1 MQPVPLPLWRRGWTD
16 SLGWVLHCLVGWLLA
31 GAGLH
36 IPLDTSPVVVAVD
49 SKVRRT
55 QEASDLAQVE
65 AGLDFAEA
73 CLDLHTARNHSYHL
87 PAVRDTQDALGEHLV
102 ELTEEELEA
111 CLAVG
116 LEAFQ
121 ACLALPDQVP
131 CPEQA
136 AQGSFHGSWGW
147 VVSLAVRWRGSGRVS
162 AGDQPVI
169 GELVA
174 GALQGNLGSVEGNSA
189 AALGSP
195 WAADQNLAVRGAAG
209 GWVAGADPELAVGT
223 QKLRGGRQGWRGQE
237 KTARWVCDWLR
248 SRHLIYCLG
257 FLIFQ
262 GHSFQMKT

>member
-1 MQPVPLPLWRRGWTD
+1 MKLKKL
-16 SLGWVLHCLVGWLLA
+16 
-31 GAGLH
+31 
-36 IPLDTSPVVVAVD
+36 PVVVAVD

-111 CLAVG
+111 CLA
-116 LEAFQ
+116 
-121 ACLALPDQVP
+121 LPDQVP

-174 GALQGNLGSVEGNSA
+174 GALQGNLRLVKKY
-189 AALGSP
+189 
-195 WAADQNLAVRGAAG
+195 W
-209 GWVAGADPELAVGT
+209 
-223 QKLRGGRQGWRGQE
+223 
-237 KTARWVCDWLR
+237 
-248 SRHLIYCLG
+248 I
-257 FLIFQ
+257 LIFITL
-262 GHSFQMKT
+262 K

>member
-1 MQPVPLPLWRRGWTD
+1 MILKKL
-16 SLGWVLHCLVGWLLA
+16 
-31 GAGLH
+31 
-36 IPLDTSPVVVAVD
+36 PVVVAVD

-102 ELTEEELEA
+102 ELAEEELEA

-147 VVSLAVRWRGSGRVS
+147 VVSLAVRWQGSGRVS

-174 GALQGNLGSVEGNSA
+174 GALQGNLRLNKKYWIIFITLKYTVVKKINQINFYFTNQRL
-189 AALGSP
+189 AL
-195 WAADQNLAVRGAAG
+195 QV
-209 GWVAGADPELAVGT
+209 
-223 QKLRGGRQGWRGQE
+223 
-237 KTARWVCDWLR
+237 
-248 SRHLIYCLG
+248 
-257 FLIFQ
+257 
-262 GHSFQMKT
+262 

>member
-1 MQPVPLPLWRRGWTD
+1 M
-16 SLGWVLHCLVGWLLA
+16 GWLLA

-49 SKVRRT
+49 SKVRMT

-65 AGLDFAEA
+65 VGLDLAEA
-73 CLDLHTARNHSYHL
+73 CLDLHIVHNHSYHL
-87 PAVRDTQDALGEHLV
+87 PAVRGTQDALGEHLV

-131 CPEQA
+131 CPGQA
-136 AQGSFHGSWGW
+136 AQGSFRGSWGW
-147 VVSLAVRWRGSGRVS
+147 AVCLVVRWQGSGRVS
-162 AGDQPVI
+162 AGDLPGI
-169 GELVA
+169 GESVA
-174 GALQGNLGSVEGNSA
+174 EALQGNLGSVEGNSA

-195 WAADQNLAVRGAAG
+195 WAADQSLAVLGAAG

-223 QKLRGGRQGWRGQE
+223 QKLRGGRQEWRGQE
-237 KTARWVCDWLR
+237 KTARWVCDWWR

-257 FLIFQ
+257 FLISQ
-262 GHSFQMKT
+262 GHSFQKKT